1 MAYPDVYRPLAPQNI
16 RVFELDPAQS
26 PSDPIV
32 GRLAPQP
39 IDGEAYEAVSYV
51 WGNTKNRRTIT
62 IDGATLSVTAS
73 LHGSLTAFRNY
84 SVVASEDDDNAGEK
98 KPVAKRR
105 RLWADALCINQ
116 DDLSERTSQVE
127 LMAQIFAGAE
137 RVLAW
142 LGWEEGEEGRQ
153 HTRDAIRFVHTFME
167 DPVRGLSDARVLL
180 HHAGDDDEGKI
191 RYEEQERHWAAV
203 KFFFEIEYFHR
214 TWIVQELGLARE
226 AILHTALRESANANT
241 ALEMD
246 TVDWPLV
253 GQFVRFLDYRGASL
267 VTHLGLMSWVPHH
280 ILMVWETKPDGTPDC
295 DFLTGMHW
303 TRILGVTDAR
313 DRVFGLLGH
322 PLAVMDGQLVIH
334 PDYTVTRGVVYTKLA
349 AQFINKT
356 NNLYVVNLVDHETD
370 PSLQPRSW
378 DPDDAGRMPSWVP
391 DWHSINRTT
400 PLDYTISAAPLEDGN
415 IQIVDP
421 TTGDESHVNTIG
433 QPSTPLPQLLV
444 YGSIVDTIASVSTRM
459 ETTDFPITHLAR
471 ERAKTNP
478 FWLDRIW
485 TEVLW
490 SRSSS
495 GESGLGKDDDDAQ
508 AALEL
513 LESLSLALP
522 LGTME
527 PDEPRSKVGPRH
539 TREEN
544 DRSFAAYVL
553 AYHELWVKAKAA
565 GEQLESNAGDNND
578 KDNGIEEQDDKP
590 DTPATGGRSASSSY
604 IPTSSLLTTLPQIAQ
619 SELRRRAENSSPQDF
634 IESMTWP
641 SMCRVIY
648 RTTSGLVGMGS
659 RVTRPGDLVCR
670 VRGSGVLMTVRP
682 GDGNGQSGGLGEGL
696 DEAGGGGLE
705 GKREVRGAFIGPTV
719 VPARMERGKWEDQEQ
734 AVRFRLV

>member
-73 LHGSLTAFRNY
+73 LHGSLTAFREY
-84 SVVASEDDDNAGEK
+84 GPVDLGDSSSSADG
-98 KPVAKRR
+98 KPPAKRR

-137 RVLAW
+137 HVLAW

-167 DPVRGLSDARVLL
+167 DPERGLSDARVLL
-180 HHAGDDDEGKI
+180 HHAGDDDEEKI

-226 AILHTALRESANANT
+226 AILHTALRESANSNT

-334 PDYTVTRGVVYTKLA
+334 PDYTVTRGVVYTKMA

-356 NNLYVVNLVDHETD
+356 KNLYVVNLVDHEID
-370 PSLQPRSW
+370 PCLEPRTW

-400 PLDYTISAAPLEDGN
+400 PLDYTISSAPLEDDN

-421 TTGDESHVNTIG
+421 DTGAESRVDALGKLN
-433 QPSTPLPQLLV
+433 TPLPHLLV
-444 YGSIVDTIASVSTRM
+444 HGSIVDTIAAVSTRM

-485 TEVLW
+485 NEVLW

-495 GESGLGKDDDDAQ
+495 

-553 AYHELWVKAKAA
+553 AYHELWLKAKAA
-565 GEQLESNAGDNND
+565 DHND
-578 KDNGIEEQDDKP
+578 PEPG
-590 DTPATGGRSASSSY
+590 PASSSSY
-604 IPTSSLLTTLPQIAQ
+604 IPTSSLLTTLPEQAQ
-619 SELRRRAENSSPQDF
+619 SELRRRAEKASPQNF

-648 RTTSGLVGMGS
+648 RTKSGLVGMGS

-682 GDGNGQSGGLGEGL
+682 KNGSSHSAGSGEG
-696 DEAGGGGLE
+696 AGFE
-705 GKREVRGAFIGPTV
+705 GKMEVRGAFIGPTV
-719 VPARMERGKWEDQEQ
+719 VPARMERGKWEDEEQ